1 MAIQQQTIGSRAQ
14 VFHGTALRTSGGLTK
29 DMLMRNRHGRI
40 ISKKM
45 HANGQKA
52 MQRLIAAGYAPFKKG
67 SNKVQRR
74 R

>member
-1 MAIQQQTIGSRAQ
+1 MTIGSRAQ

-29 DMLMRNRHGRI
+29 DKLMKNRHGRI
-40 ISKKM
+40 VSKKM

-52 MQRLIAAGYAPFKKG
+52 LARLAAAGYSPFQKG
-67 SNKVQRR
+67 SNKVQRKR

>member
-1 MAIQQQTIGSRAQ
+1 MAIQQTVGSRAQ
-14 VFHGTALRTSGGLTK
+14 VYHGTALKTSGGLTK
-29 DMLMRNRHGRI
+29 AHLMKNRHGRI
-40 ISKKM
+40 VSKKM

-52 MQRLIAAGYAPFKKG
+52 MKRLLAAGYAPFKKG